1 MAHVQA
7 GTIAKNSR
15 RRSALERLEK
25 HLSDHKANHP
35 DDVILGEAWF
45 KDHDTI
51 QKAELERLKKNLQ

>member
-15 RRSALERLEK
+15 RRSAVERLEK
-25 HLSDHKANHP
+25 HLGDHKANHP

-51 QKAELERLKKNLQ
+51 QRKEFEHLKTLVQ